1 MPKFILLLAAVWLA
15 SGVLAGGWWWR
26 WMSEEFPNSYHTRRQ
41 AWRVIVYEMVA
52 AGPFAFIPAVFSRT
66 WEHGWE
72 WPR

>member
-1 MPKFILLLAAVWLA
+1 
-15 SGVLAGGWWWR
+15 
-26 WMSEEFPNSYHTRRQ
+26 MSEEFPNSYHTRRQ